1 MNHKNL
7 IGTAVAA
14 ALLFSAQA
22 VSACAISAWSAQT
35 GLTAADTG
43 EPSAG
48 FSRYSGKCSLK
59 VPNSNGG
66 AGRFVSDTTPN
77 NETSYRVR
85 FYYYTGDISGVA
97 DIFQAQKT
105 GGTNVIRVTHDGNQL
120 SFTTLNNGT
129 PATAQTVTVA
139 DNRYYSIELNW
150 SAAAG
155 TGAMTGTVTGNSGAN
170 ATANVA
176 GTINFANLN
185 NAAESITEARLGLI
199 AGTPTVTAPVFFD
212 EFDSRRTQSPGRLC
226 RGDAGGGA
234 GGAPDNVIGVA
245 DRVLITNEI
254 LASGTQPLG
263 QPDVNDDGIIA
274 PADRVGVTNLI
285 LASATCN

>member
-14 ALLFSAQA
+14 ALLFGAQA
-22 VSACAISAWSAQT
+22 VSACAISAWSSAT
-35 GLTAADTG
+35 GLSVADTG
-43 EPSAG
+43 EPAAG
-48 FSRYSGKCSLK
+48 FSRYSGKCSLR
-59 VPNSNGG
+59 VPNSNSG
-66 AGRFVSDTTPN
+66 AGRFVTDTTPN
-77 NETSYRVR
+77 NESSYRLR
-85 FYYYTGDISGVA
+85 FYYYTGDISGVT
-97 DIFQAQKT
+97 DIFQARNT
-105 GGTNVIRVTHDGNQL
+105 GGTNIIRVTHDGNQL
-120 SFTTLNNGT
+120 SFTTNTGG
-129 PATAQTVTVA
+129 AAQNVTVA

-155 TGAMTGTVTGNSGAN
+155 TGALTGTVTGNSGAS

-176 GTINFANLN
+176 GTVNFPNLN
-185 NAAESITEARLGLI
+185 NAADSITEARMGMI
-199 AGTPTVTAPVFFD
+199 VGTPTVTAPVYFD

-254 LASGTQPLG
+254 LATGTQPLG

-285 LASATCN
+285 LAAASCN